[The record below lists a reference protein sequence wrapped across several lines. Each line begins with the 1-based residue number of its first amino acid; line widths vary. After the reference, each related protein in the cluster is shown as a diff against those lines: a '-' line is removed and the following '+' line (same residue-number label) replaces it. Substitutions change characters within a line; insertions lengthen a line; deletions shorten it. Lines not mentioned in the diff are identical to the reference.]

1 MKQKSSEKERGE
13 VARIEEL
20 LKNTVSEKNAKGFV
34 KELKDRM
41 KSKGIA
47 LSSKTKAIEPK
58 PEPKPDISGKTFT
71 SPSSYWEGRVPTAPI
86 TAEMQEEALIRYIN
100 NGYASINQ
108 RLRKEER
115 SSDPFWDN
123 AAMALES
130 KIDSSRV
137 GAKTLYRG
145 ISVTANIDKNMF
157 QVGAEIVAQ
166 GRK

>member
-1 MKQKSSEKERGE
+1 M
-13 VARIEEL
+13 
-20 LKNTVSEKNAKGFV
+20 
-34 KELKDRM
+34 
-41 KSKGIA
+41 
-47 LSSKTKAIEPK
+47 
-58 PEPKPDISGKTFT
+58 
-71 SPSSYWEGRVPTAPI
+71 PI

-157 QVGAEIVAQ
+157 QVGAEINDKGFMSTTTNKKVADRFSKSVGVVLRIKSTPSTKGLDVNKTLGKQSYHAVEQEVLLQHNTTLRITKVDAVGGRLFVDAEIVAQ